1 MKFILRRAG
10 FYLTAAWAS
19 ITLAF
24 FIPRMMPG
32 DPASMMF
39 ARFHG
44 KLSPEAMQALRS
56 AFGFTNA
63 PLWKQYF
70 QYLSHIARGDLGIS
84 IGYYPA
90 TVGSVIGQALLW
102 TVFLSGLAVILSF
115 TIGTLLGIASVWK
128 RGGWLDNIA
137 PPVLT
142 LLGAFPYFWLAMAT
156 LFVFGF
162 GLGWFPLRHAYD
174 DRFSPALTWPFIRS
188 VFEHAVLPAATVV
201 VVTVGGWM
209 LSMRSTLI
217 NVLAEDY
224 ILFAHAKGLRPG
236 RIMFQYAARNAL
248 LPNITGFGMALGF
261 VLSGSL
267 LTEMVFSYPGQGY
280 LLIRAVKSLDYP
292 LIQGLFLTTTL
303 AVLGANLLVDM
314 VYVWLDPRTRS

>member
-1 MKFILRRAG
+1 MTFLVRRFG

-19 ITLAF
+19 FTLAF
-24 FIPRMMPG
+24 FIPRLMPG

-44 KLSPEAMQALRS
+44 KLSPEAMSALRS
-56 AFGFTNA
+56 AFGFTDA
-63 PLWKQYF
+63 PLWQQYF
-70 QYLSHIARGDLGIS
+70 QYLAHVARGDLGIS

-90 TVGSVIGQALLW
+90 TVTSVIGQALLW
-102 TVFLSGLAVILSF
+102 TVFLSGLAVVLSF
-115 TIGTLLGIASVWK
+115 AIGTLLGIAAVWK
-128 RGGWLDNIA
+128 RGGWLDNVA
-137 PPVLT
+137 PPVLI

-162 GLGWFPLRHAYD
+162 ELGWFPLRHAFD
-174 DRFSPALTWPFIRS
+174 DRLAVGFNWPFIRS
-188 VFEHAVLPAATVV
+188 VFEHAFLPAATVV
-201 VVTVGGWM
+201 VVTIGGWM

-303 AVLGANLLVDM
+303 AVLGANLLVDL
-314 VYVWLDPRTRS
+314 VYVWLDPRTRA